1 MTPLTI
7 YVVEDSPLVRDRIRE
22 MLNEIPDARLVGE
35 SDNEAEAVLGIAGTM
50 PKLVI
55 LDIHL
60 KQGTGFEVLRQVKS
74 SAPDT
79 IVAVVTNFG
88 TAQFR
93 EKCHQLGADY
103 FFDKTKSYKLLVEL
117 LHQLAIHCHPA

>member
-1 MTPLTI
+1 MTTLTI
-7 YVVEDSPLVRDRIRE
+7 YVVEDSLLVRDRIRE
-22 MLNEIPDARLVGE
+22 MINEIPEARLVGE
-35 SDNEAEAVLGIAGTM
+35 ADSEAEAVLGIAGTM

-55 LDIHL
+55 LDINL

-79 IVAVVTNFG
+79 LVAVVTNFG

-93 EKCHQLGADY
+93 EKCRQMGADY

-117 LHQLAIHCHPA
+117 LHQLAIHCRPA